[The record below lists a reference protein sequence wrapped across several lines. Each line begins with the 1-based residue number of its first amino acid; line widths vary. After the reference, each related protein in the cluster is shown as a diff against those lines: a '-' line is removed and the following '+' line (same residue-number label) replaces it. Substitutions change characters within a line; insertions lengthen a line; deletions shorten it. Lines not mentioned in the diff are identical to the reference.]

1 MRWEMGSVMPA
12 DIRYNMSEL
21 ESQWFNTYSKVF
33 AEYMSKLGD
42 HGGLG
47 KLLHALIFFFFAAAT
62 IHCFILIYSRFDTR
76 FETSKVNLHSCAM
89 YKNIR
94 RI

>member
-1 MRWEMGSVMPA
+1 MNDGSVFFYLQLEFECMFFKRMRWEMGSVMPA

-21 ESQWFNTYSKVF
+21 ESQWFNTYCKVF

-47 KLLHALIFFFFAAAT
+47 MF
-62 IHCFILIYSRFDTR
+62 
-76 FETSKVNLHSCAM
+76 
-89 YKNIR
+89 
-94 RI
+94 